1 MLKQNVLLLPYT
13 KFILYVRFVCTFLM
27 YIIVYIFHVDFNVT
41 VLCIELSIITLLNN
55 NVIGNMTLIMYILN
69 VHTHVTIKCVV
80 YMSITV

>member
-13 KFILYVRFVCTFLM
+13 KFILYVRNVCTFLM
-27 YIIVYIFHVDFNVT
+27 YIIVYIFRVHFNVT